1 MTIEENDLLQRQI
14 AYINKTLDKVD
25 IILSKNLSVEER
37 RKYLILANQLEEK
50 YRELEEKNLGRSR

>member
-1 MTIEENDLLQRQI
+1 MTTEENDILQRQI

-37 RKYLILANQLEEK
+37 KKYLILANQLEEK